1 MPDNGELGA
10 MGAAAAPDPHG
21 GGAAH
26 VGEAP
31 IDVHSLAEKVY
42 ALMLKEARVGHART
56 ESTAA
61 PKRFLE
67 D

>member
-1 MPDNGELGA
+1 MPDN
-10 MGAAAAPDPHG
+10 AAPVQHG
-21 GGAAH
+21 G
-26 VGEAP
+26 AP
-31 IDVHSLAEKVY
+31 QGGQAPVDVHALAEKVY
-42 ALMLKEARVGHART
+42 ALMLKEVRVGHART

>member
-1 MPDNGELGA
+1 MPDNGA
-10 MGAAAAPDPHG
+10 RQSSMGERRKVAKRQST
-21 GGAAH
+21 
-26 VGEAP
+26 
-31 IDVHSLAEKVY
+31 VHALAEKVY
-42 ALMLKEARVGHART
+42 ALMLKEVRLGHART